1 MPTPRQYAS
10 HAQRQAAYRKRQA
23 DAHKE
28 AFKDNVTTGI
38 PPLPGVPTI
47 PGWPRWNAMTQRILL
62 LLLSMKEEMQDYYD
76 QRSEVWQESERGEA
90 MTERLQII
98 DEATEAVEAIAE

>member
-1 MPTPRQYAS
+1 MPTPRRYAS

-28 AFKDNVTTGI
+28 KVTAGI

-62 LLLSMKEEMQDYYD
+62 LLISMKEEMQDYYD
-76 QRSEVWQESERGEA
+76 QRSEAWQESERGEA
-90 MTERLQII
+90 MTQRLQAVE
-98 DEATEAVEAIAE
+98 EAVTAVEAIVE